1 MGTPIHYPSKMSE
14 QLILGK
20 LKPNFTVLPRT
31 LHMGVT
37 IVFGRVMG
45 TPIHY
50 PGKMSEQ
57 LTVGCGKCPVRKCP
71 KTWDFYK
78 HK

>member
-1 MGTPIHYPSKMSE
+1 MIKFDKKRAQSVAQSHLASQTETIKS
-14 QLILGK
+14 
-20 LKPNFTVLPRT
+20 FTELPRT

-50 PGKMSEQ
+50 PGKMFEQ
-57 LTVGCGKCPVRKCP
+57 LILGKLKPNFTVLNPI
-71 KTWDFYK
+71 Y
-78 HK
+78 